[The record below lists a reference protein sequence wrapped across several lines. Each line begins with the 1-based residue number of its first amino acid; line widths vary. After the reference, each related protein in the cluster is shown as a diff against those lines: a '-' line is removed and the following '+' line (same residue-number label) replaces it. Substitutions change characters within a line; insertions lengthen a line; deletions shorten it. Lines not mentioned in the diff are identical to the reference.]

1 MSEGGFAKNKVSS
14 ASLLDAS
21 VAKDKS
27 GKTYYKY
34 CSGLMQHC
42 CHRPLYLH
50 CITAQR
56 QLLCHDIIAIL
67 MACKLIACITAGMS
81 CSRAQLMVMRVD
93 VTSF

>member
-42 CHRPLYLH
+42 CHRPLCLP
-50 CITAQR
+50 CITAKHQHP
-56 QLLCHDIIAIL
+56 CYGII
-67 MACKLIACITAGMS
+67 
-81 CSRAQLMVMRVD
+81 
-93 VTSF
+93 

>member
-34 CSGLMQHC
+34 CPGLMQHC
-42 CHRPLYLH
+42 CHRTLCLP
-50 CITAQR
+50 CITATHHH
-56 QLLCHDIIAIL
+56 L
-67 MACKLIACITAGMS
+67 
-81 CSRAQLMVMRVD
+81 
-93 VTSF
+93 